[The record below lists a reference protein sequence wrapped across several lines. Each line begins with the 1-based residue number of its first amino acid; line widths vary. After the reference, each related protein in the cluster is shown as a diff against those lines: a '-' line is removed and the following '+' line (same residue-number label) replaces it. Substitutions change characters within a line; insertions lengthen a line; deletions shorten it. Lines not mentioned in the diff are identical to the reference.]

1 MDTDWCLN
9 CECSFVRPVPNTVHP
24 DAHPPRTQ
32 EGIGPYCS
40 PDCQETAGPVRN
52 DHDTDVIYHSI
63 APVHSRWS
71 GTGPAAIRA
80 WAADIE
86 SSSSSIAHLSPPP
99 SPRPPKPRS
108 HRPSTS
114 RLPALM
120 HRKQR
125 PAPPALSIS
134 TVRPALPSPSRPIR
148 TPPQLRPAEFLNQS
162 QESIGK
168 ASLASG
174 ATESTLATPASS
186 SLSVPVTPHHQK
198 SSVFAALASHVCS
211 WVSPTPAA
219 LASASGHVKKTTESQ
234 KTKFTVVARTRHS
247 PALDIY
253 ASESDDDDDDQ
264 ASVWHLSRTFVLDP
278 PPMRKKLLP
287 EPLPRPRGRKIF
299 RS

>member
-9 CECSFVRPVPNTVHP
+9 CERSFVRPPLVLTNP
-24 DAHPPRTQ
+24 DAHPHLQ

-40 PDCQETAGPVRN
+40 SDCQALAAPVYKG
-52 DHDTDVIYHSI
+52 HDTDIIYHSI
-63 APVHSRWS
+63 DVAPVHSRWS
-71 GTGPAAIRA
+71 GKGPAGIRA

-86 SSSSSIAHLSPPP
+86 HGSMADLSRPP

-108 HRPSTS
+108 PRPSTS

-134 TVRPALPSPSRPIR
+134 TIRPSLPSPSHPIR
-148 TPPQLRPAEFLNQS
+148 TPPQLRPAEFLNHS
-162 QESIGK
+162 QDSIGK

-198 SSVFAALASHVCS
+198 SSVFAALATHVCS
-211 WVSPTPAA
+211 WVAPTPAA
-219 LASASGHVKKTTESQ
+219 LASASGNRKNTSKS
-234 KTKFTVVARTRHS
+234 KFTVVARTRHS

-253 ASESDDDDDDQ
+253 NDESDDDDK
-264 ASVWHLSRTFVLDP
+264 ASVWHLSRNMIVDP
-278 PPMRKKLLP
+278 LP
-287 EPLPRPRGRKIF
+287 ERQKRSTELLSRPRGRKIF